1 MSHETEDTHERG
13 AAGPERETPAG
24 SEGDAT
30 GSERDAA
37 GSVRGATKRGVA
49 GSECGVAGSECGVAG
64 SERDAAAAKRALLG
78 RVDGPADLRGLSEE
92 ELQTLAQEVREHII
106 ETVGEIGG
114 HFGANLGTCEL
125 AVALHSLLGS
135 PRDKILWDVGH
146 QAYPHKILTGRRDAL
161 HTIRQ
166 YGGLAPF
173 CSREESAHDIIG
185 AGHAST
191 SVGYAVGIKEGMR
204 HMRGAASW
212 PAAGAAGV
220 GETPADVVGEAGEGK
235 VVAVIG
241 DGAMTGGVAFEA
253 IGQAGGLGTPI
264 VVVLNDNGMSIAPNV
279 GALSRY
285 FNRVR
290 LNPKLWHVREGVE
303 GGLARLPGGIGSAF
317 ERLGPQLKE
326 SIKAFWAPGLWWE
339 ELDWAYMGVIDGHDV
354 RALRKALRE
363 ALAAERPVVVHI
375 ATVKGKG
382 FAPAED
388 GGLEGMEKWHAAKP
402 KSIVD
407 GIPTRPSP
415 ARQPAATAASAS
427 GAAVAAPAPAPQ
439 YTQVFGEA
447 LVKECERDSRVVG
460 ITAAMNSGT
469 GLNILQKALP
479 ERYFDVGIAEQQA
492 ILFAAGLSLEGCK
505 PVAAIYSTFLQ
516 RAYDQIVHD
525 VCLQRLNV
533 VFAMDR
539 AGLVGDDGPTHH
551 GAFDVAY
558 MRCLPNVV
566 LMAPRDEAM
575 LVHMLRTALVFDG
588 PIALRYPRGEGAG
601 VALPGEPHAIAIGTG
616 EILREAGV
624 GHPAARGRRVALIGY
639 GSGVGKALEA
649 ADLLAEHELAVTVAD
664 ARFAKPIDAGLMA
677 QLAAEHDLL
686 VTVEEGVLA
695 GGFGSAVW
703 ETLSDAGVSA
713 PRIMRVGLPDRY
725 VTHGKPALLHE
736 EIGFTGERI
745 AERVAAAILD
755 RDSATVG
762 A

>member
-1 MSHETEDTHERG
+1 MSEEQPDSSRPSRSLL
-13 AAGPERETPAG
+13 AGV
-24 SEGDAT
+24 EG
-30 GSERDAA
+30 
-37 GSVRGATKRGVA
+37 
-49 GSECGVAGSECGVAG
+49 
-64 SERDAAAAKRALLG
+64 
-78 RVDGPADLRGLSEE
+78 PPDLHSLSEE
-92 ELQTLAQEVREHII
+92 ELQRLAQEVREYII
-106 ETVGEIGG
+106 DTVGEIGG

-125 AVALHSLLGS
+125 AVALHSLLDS

-146 QAYPHKILTGRRDAL
+146 QAYPHKVLTGRRDRL
-161 HTIRQ
+161 DTIRQ

-173 CSREESAHDIIG
+173 CSIAESPHDIMG

-204 HMRGAASW
+204 HLG
-212 PAAGAAGV
+212 GAAG
-220 GETPADVVGEAGEGK
+220 GSQAGGK

-253 IGQAGGLGTPI
+253 ISQAGGLGTPI

-290 LNPKLWHVREGVE
+290 LHPKLWHAREGVE
-303 GGLARLPGGIGSAF
+303 GGLTRLPGAVGAAF
-317 ERLGPQLKE
+317 EKLGPQLKE
-326 SIKAFWAPGLWWE
+326 SLKAFWAPGLWWE

-354 RALRKALRE
+354 RALREALRE
-363 ALAAERPVVVHI
+363 ALAAQRPVVVHI

-402 KSIVD
+402 KSILN
-407 GIPTRPSP
+407 GSPTPAPVMSPAEGVSP
-415 ARQPAATAASAS
+415 ARVGGKAQA
-427 GAAVAAPAPAPQ
+427 GAAVTRPQ

-447 LVKECERDSRVVG
+447 LVRECERDRRVVG
-460 ITAAMNSGT
+460 ITAAMSSGT

-492 ILFAAGLSLEGCK
+492 ILFAAGLALEGVK

-525 VCLQRLNV
+525 VCLQKLNV

-551 GAFDVAY
+551 GAFDIAY
-558 MRCLPNVV
+558 LRCLPNIV

-575 LVHMLRTALVFDG
+575 LVNMLHTALLYDDG
-588 PIALRYPRGEGAG
+588 PIALRYPRGEGMG
-601 VALPGEPHAIAIGTG
+601 VPLPKVPIAIAIGTG
-616 EILREAGV
+616 EILREAGRV
-624 GHPAARGRRVALIGY
+624 GGSGESATAAELPADAESSSSSTSSTTTPRSTPLARAGRRVALVGY

-649 ADLLAEHELAVTVAD
+649 AALLEGRGLGVTVAD

-686 VTVEEGVLA
+686 VTIEEGVLA

-703 ETLSDAGVSA
+703 ETLSEMGIT
-713 PRIMRVGLPDRY
+713 PRILRVGLPDRY
-725 VTHGKPALLHE
+725 ITHGKPALLHE
-736 EIGFTGERI
+736 EVGFTGAKI
-745 AERVAAAILD
+745 AERVANAILD
-755 RDSATVG
+755 RDSAVVG

>member
-1 MSHETEDTHERG
+1 MSLLEKID
-13 AAGPERETPAG
+13 GPE
-24 SEGDAT
+24 
-30 GSERDAA
+30 
-37 GSVRGATKRGVA
+37 
-49 GSECGVAGSECGVAG
+49 
-64 SERDAAAAKRALLG
+64 
-78 RVDGPADLRGLSEE
+78 DLHGLSEQ
-92 ELQTLAQEVREHII
+92 ELTTLAQEVREHII
-106 ETVGEIGG
+106 DTVGEIGG

-125 AVALHSLLGS
+125 AVALHSLLDS

-146 QAYPHKILTGRRDAL
+146 QAYPHKILTGRRDGL
-161 HTIRQ
+161 STIRQ

-173 CSREESAHDIIG
+173 CSIGESEHDIMG

-191 SVGYAVGIKEGMR
+191 SIGYAVGIKEGMR
-204 HMRGAASW
+204 QGS
-212 PAAGAAGV
+212 G
-220 GETPADVVGEAGEGK
+220 GEEGK

-290 LNPKLWHVREGVE
+290 LNPKLWHARSDIE
-303 GGLARLPGGIGSAF
+303 GGLTKLPIGIGAAF
-317 ERLGPQLKE
+317 ERLGPHLKE

-354 RALRKALRE
+354 KALRKALRE

-382 FAPAED
+382 FAPAEE

-402 KSIVD
+402 KSILN
-407 GIPTRPSP
+407 GSPTRPVALSN
-415 ARQPAATAASAS
+415 
-427 GAAVAAPAPAPQ
+427 GAGEPVAPPPQ
-439 YTQVFGEA
+439 YTQVFGDA
-447 LVKECERDSRVVG
+447 LVEECRREERVVG

-469 GLNILQKALP
+469 GLSILQKAMP

-492 ILFAAGLSLEGCK
+492 VLFASGLALEGIK
-505 PVAAIYSTFLQ
+505 PVVAVYSTFLQ

-525 VCLQRLNV
+525 VCLQNLDV

-551 GAFDVAY
+551 GAFDISY
-558 MRCLPNVV
+558 LRCLPNIV

-575 LVHMLRTALVFDG
+575 LKRMLRTAIDHEG
-588 PIALRYPRGEGAG
+588 PVGLRYPRGEGTG
-601 VALPGEPHAIAIGTG
+601 VELPEHPEPIQVGTG
-616 EILREAGV
+616 EILSEADLETTE
-624 GHPAARGRRVALIGY
+624 PGRRVALIGY
-639 GSGVGKALEA
+639 GSGVGKSIQA
-649 ADLLAEHELAVTVAD
+649 AEMLRANGIAVTVAD
-664 ARFAKPIDAGLMA
+664 ARFAKPIDAGLVA

-703 ETLSDAGVSA
+703 ETLNETGNPI
-713 PRIMRVGLPDRY
+713 PRIMRIGLPDRY

-736 EIGFTGERI
+736 EIGYTGEKI
-745 AERVAAAILD
+745 AERVSAALD
-755 RDSATVG
+755 GEPVRQRRPGSIIG